1 MISEIHTHEDP
12 ILTRE
17 EAIEIL
23 NTPDDQLDML
33 IERAGILRKKYKGN
47 RVSIHIL
54 TNVRSGNCTQDCAY
68 CAQSCRS
75 DADIDTY
82 KWLDDDKL
90 YNDNDFVNE
99 YHLSRHCIGLSG
111 MGFTDADIEQL
122 AGRIRKMK
130 ETGTHLCCS
139 IGFLSEKQA
148 KTFHGTIDKKTRMVY
163 NNTCNNEA
171 EQSPFSPYCYR
182 HDNVN
187 RFHVRVIFVVR
198 RRFFVRFFVYYGGA

>member
-1 MISEIHTHEDP
+1 MISEIHTHDDP

-23 NTPDDQLDML
+23 NTPDDQLDTL

-82 KWLDDDKL
+82 KWVDDDKL

-99 YHLSRHCIGLSG
+99 YPQDEGNRNPSMLLHWILNRK
-111 MGFTDADIEQL
+111 
-122 AGRIRKMK
+122 AG
-130 ETGTHLCCS
+130 
-139 IGFLSEKQA
+139 Q
-148 KTFHGTIDKKTRMVY
+148 
-163 NNTCNNEA
+163 
-171 EQSPFSPYCYR
+171 
-182 HDNVN
+182 NVE
-187 RFHVRVIFVVR
+187 RCR
-198 RRFFVRFFVYYGGA
+198 A